1 MLTSPTSGSSKM
13 TNFQLEFA
21 HQLFVLPIE
30 RLEERRGACVRCHRR
45 LEICAGSFNPC
56 LETDGDNQQLPPVRR
71 RGVPTRS
78 GGRLGVTI
86 RRHVATGPHAV
97 GETGATFNLR
107 LSLAQELPSIR
118 ALRRRGPRNPLSE
131 WISRSVARRVHP
143 LRGRRARARRCACR
157 SPRLRHRRHAL
168 SCRSR
173 RRR

>member
-1 MLTSPTSGSSKM
+1 M

-107 LSLAQELPSIR
+107 LSLAQKS
-118 ALRRRGPRNPLSE
+118 
-131 WISRSVARRVHP
+131 
-143 LRGRRARARRCACR
+143 
-157 SPRLRHRRHAL
+157 RHRSGL
-168 SCRSR
+168 SGGVVLETL
-173 RRR
+173 